1 MGAGPVHKPASTLRL
16 PFSVCRTRPMQNT
29 FRPSSGRWSSLL
41 RRAGV
46 CAAAAVLSACAT
58 QIGTDPA
65 SQAPAFQIQNRLLLT
80 PANGGKGITTAA
92 LQPGDIILSSTNGV
106 TSIGIRLVTVSPVSH
121 AALYLGNDEIA
132 EAVGSGIRTR
142 KMADFIADESTIVA
156 FRHPGVRADHAETMR
171 SFAQAHAGKKYNVLG
186 VVLQAP
192 FTLQRQYCELPLVP
206 SLVRDACIRGL
217 AAIQLGV
224 ARNDRFFCSQFVLA
238 AYQEAKLP
246 LTTADPLL
254 VSPADLLHMRE
265 GDVPSVRIEQA
276 LQYVGH
282 LKAGPVATD
291 VEVASN

>member
-1 MGAGPVHKPASTLRL
+1 MSHTVPLRWFYLLSKACLCVSVGVLAS
-16 PFSVCRTRPMQNT
+16 
-29 FRPSSGRWSSLL
+29 
-41 RRAGV
+41 
-46 CAAAAVLSACAT
+46 CAT
-58 QIGTDPA
+58 QIGTDPTSGA
-65 SQAPAFQIQNRLLLT
+65 AAFQLQNRLLLT
-80 PANGGKGITTAA
+80 PANGGRHVTTAD

-106 TSIGIRLVTVSPVSH
+106 TSLGIRLLTVSPVSH
-121 AALYLGNDEIA
+121 AALYLGNDDIA
-132 EAVGSGIRTR
+132 EAVGAGIRTR
-142 KMADFIADESTIVA
+142 KMADFVQDESTIVA
-156 FRHPGVRADHAETMR
+156 FRHPGVRAEHADSMR
-171 SFAQAHAGKKYNVLG
+171 SFAQAQEGKKYNTLG
-186 VVLQAP
+186 IVIQAP

-276 LQYVGH
+276 LHYVGH

-291 VEVASN
+291 VELASSLAGGSRSVP

>member
-1 MGAGPVHKPASTLRL
+1 MPYKPLFTDRWARSLRL
-16 PFSVCRTRPMQNT
+16 VY
-29 FRPSSGRWSSLL
+29 
-41 RRAGV
+41 A
-46 CAAAAVLSACAT
+46 CAAMGLLSACAT
-58 QIGTDPA
+58 QIGTDPT
-65 SQAPAFQIQNRLLLT
+65 SGTRAFQVQNRLLLT
-80 PANGGKGITTAA
+80 PANGGKRITTAE
-92 LQPGDIILSSTNGV
+92 LLPGDIILSSTNGV
-106 TSIGIRLVTVSPVSH
+106 TSLGIRLLTVSPVSH
-121 AALYLGNDEIA
+121 AALYLGNDDIA
-132 EAVGSGIRTR
+132 EAVGAGIRTR

-156 FRHPGVRADHAETMR
+156 FRHPGVRAEHADTMR

-238 AYQEAKLP
+238 AYQEARLP

-254 VSPADLLHMRE
+254 ISPADLLHMRE
-265 GDVPSVRIEQA
+265 GDVPSVRIAQS

-282 LKAGPVATD
+282 LKSGPATTE
-291 VEVASN
+291 VEVASK